1 MKAWRRRRWPTCV
14 LALLLVLGAGSIGTA
29 PARVASVGTSTAPA
43 MQQGDERRATT
54 AITPPPALP
63 GSRGEGGYE
72 PPVPLLWKVAD
83 GDNSLWLLGAFHLLK
98 EGDYPLSPDIAR
110 AFFEAEKLVF
120 ELAPEELDGP
130 ETQARFMAAA
140 RFSDGRQLEDVLPQ
154 VTREKL
160 ARLLARQGGSIEQL
174 AEYQPWF
181 VNLSLVLGL
190 AHSLGYQ
197 PDLGVDRFLMMQAA
211 RAGKPVGG
219 LETLDVQLAALAGA
233 PIEEQLRALDE
244 YLAEPEQMRLRL
256 DELHQAWRDGDLERL
271 ERLTRLEMLHS
282 TPETYRI
289 VNVERN
295 DAWLERLDAMLRHDR
310 GDALVVVG
318 ALHLLGE
325 DGLVERL
332 AGLGYEVERVCSD
345 C

>member
-1 MKAWRRRRWPTCV
+1 MRASRRFWPACV
-14 LALLLVLGAGSIGTA
+14 LALLLVSGPVLIGAA
-29 PARVASVGTSTAPA
+29 PAQVPA
-43 MQQGDERRATT
+43 IADHADQAGQQREDTPGTT
-54 AITPPPALP
+54 AITPPVGLP
-63 GSRGEGGYE
+63 TAPGEGGYR
-72 PPVPLLWKVAD
+72 PPVPLLWKVTD
-83 GDNSLWLLGAFHLLK
+83 DDNSLWLLGAFHLLK
-98 EGDYPLSPDIAR
+98 ESDYPLSPDIAR

-130 ETQARFMAAA
+130 HTQARFMAAA
-140 RFSDGRQLEDVLPQ
+140 QFSDGRELGDVLPP

-160 ARLLARQGGSIEQL
+160 ARLLARQGGSIDHV
-174 AEYQPWF
+174 AGYQPWF

-190 AHSLGYQ
+190 AHSMGYQ
-197 PDLGVDRFLMMQAA
+197 PDLGIDRFLMMQAA

-219 LETLDVQLAALAGA
+219 LETLEVQLNALASA
-233 PIEEQLRALDE
+233 PMEEQLRALDE
-244 YLAEPEQMRLRL
+244 YLADPGQMPLRL
-256 DELHQAWRDGDLERL
+256 DELHQAWRAGDLARL
-271 ERLTRLEMLHS
+271 EQLTRLEMLRS

-295 DAWLERLDAMLRHDR
+295 DAWLDRLDAMLRHDT

-332 AGLGYEVERVCSD
+332 GGLGYEVERICSD